1 MNAKSRAGGSRREG
15 ASQSKTRLTDVLRSW
30 ALHHRGSALDSL
42 RRLLESPFSSL
53 MTWLV
58 IGVAMALP
66 VGLSV
71 ALENAR
77 SVSSNWDSPAQIS
90 LFLRAEMSE
99 EAALRLQETLDERA
113 DVGNTLF
120 VGRDEALHEFKELS
134 GFGDVLRNLD
144 DNPLPNL
151 IIVSPVQ
158 EQPNAEVA
166 QKLQADLANIP
177 GVDRAVLDMEW
188 VQRLNSLM
196 ALSRRLVMA
205 LGLIL
210 ALGVLLVIGNT
221 IRLAIENRRDEI
233 IIIKLVGGSDPFVRR
248 PFLYTGLWYGL
259 GGAVIAWS
267 VIALTLWWLQAPLAT
282 LALLYQSSFVLQGLG
297 AWGGLQLLLAGTLL
311 GLVGAWLA
319 VARHLRGVQPR

>member
-1 MNAKSRAGGSRREG
+1 MNGKARSSGSRREG
-15 ASQSKTRLTDVLRSW
+15 ASQSKTSLMDVLRSW
-30 ALHHRGSALDSL
+30 LQHHRASALDSL
-42 RRLLESPFSSL
+42 GRLLASPFSSL

-71 ALENAR
+71 ALDNAR
-77 SVSSNWDSPAQIS
+77 SVSSNWDSPAQVS

-99 EAALRLQETLDERA
+99 EAALRLQETLEERD

-120 VGRDEALHEFKELS
+120 VGRDEALREFQELS
-134 GFGDVLRNLD
+134 GFGDVLQNLD

-151 IIVSPVQ
+151 IIVAPAV
-158 EQPNAEVA
+158 ERID
-166 QKLQADLANIP
+166 ADAARVMQQSLAALP

-196 ALSRRLVMA
+196 ALSQRLVMA

-233 IIIKLVGGSDPFVRR
+233 VIIKLVGGSDPFVRR

-259 GGAVIAWS
+259 GGSVVAWGVIS
-267 VIALTLWWLQAPLAT
+267 ITLWSLQAPLAT
-282 LALLYQSSFVLQGLG
+282 LALLYQSSFVLLGLG
-297 AWGGLQLLLAGTLL
+297 LPGGLQLLLAGALL

-319 VARHLRGVQPR
+319 VARHLRAVQPR

>member
-1 MNAKSRAGGSRREG
+1 MNARARNSGSRREG
-15 ASQSKTRLTDVLRSW
+15 ASQSKTRLSDVLRSW
-30 ALHHRGSALDSL
+30 IQHHRASALDSL
-42 RRLLESPFSSL
+42 GRLLGSPFSSL

-71 ALENAR
+71 ALDNAR
-77 SVSSNWDSPAQIS
+77 SVSTNWDSPAQIS

-99 EAALRLQETLDERA
+99 EAALRLQESLDARN

-120 VGRDEALHEFKELS
+120 VGREEALHEFQELS

-151 IIVSPVQ
+151 IIVSPAV
-158 EQPNAEVA
+158 EQLDADAA
-166 QKLQADLANIP
+166 QALQQSLATLS

-196 ALSRRLVMA
+196 ALSQRLVMA

-210 ALGVLLVIGNT
+210 
-221 IRLAIENRRDEI
+221 
-233 IIIKLVGGSDPFVRR
+233 GSWPWVCC
-248 PFLYTGLWYGL
+248 W
-259 GGAVIAWS
+259 
-267 VIALTLWWLQAPLAT
+267 
-282 LALLYQSSFVLQGLG
+282 
-297 AWGGLQLLLAGTLL
+297 
-311 GLVGAWLA
+311 
-319 VARHLRGVQPR
+319 